1 MQTSMIQ
8 AETASANINT
18 SFEMINMSE
27 FEALQEQLTETKA
40 KLGQSYAT
48 TKYFEAELER
58 LKSANDMN
66 KSLTTDTQLLSDFE
80 QKMTDEKAKTAEL
93 TSLVHSLQ
101 ARNDELT
108 KQYDGEIISKKSIQ
122 GECNQLQGK
131 F

>member
-18 SFEMINMSE
+18 SFERINKSE

-40 KLGQSYAT
+40 KLDQSYAT
-48 TKYFEAELER
+48 TKYFEEELER
-58 LKSANDMN
+58 LKSGNDMN
-66 KSLTTDTQLLSDFE
+66 KSLTTETQLLSDFE

-93 TSLVHSLQ
+93 TSLVHCLQ

-108 KQYDGEIISKKSIQ
+108 KHYNGEIINKKSIQ
-122 GECNQLQGK
+122 EEYNQLNGM